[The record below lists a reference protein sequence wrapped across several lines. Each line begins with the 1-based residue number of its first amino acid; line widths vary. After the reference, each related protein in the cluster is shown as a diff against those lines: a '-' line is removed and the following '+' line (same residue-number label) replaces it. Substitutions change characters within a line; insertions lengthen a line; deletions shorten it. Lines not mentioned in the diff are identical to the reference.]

1 MLLWISFFIPSLS
14 CANLRHAQSFFSP
27 VQQNNYRS
35 QVSNQQFSLNQWM
48 ASIEVIHVYSMG
60 ECHGCTGI
68 ISVSG
73 IILRVIVWENRAGSK
88 DGGRPISSKLIPF
101 DRHQIEIRLVKYE
114 RLGAFSLR
122 VDHPPQ
128 FWPRESLCTV
138 RIESPLWELIKL
150 ATEDNHTFYYFSSIF
165 QAFS

>member
-14 CANLRHAQSFFSP
+14 CANSRHVQSFFSP

-60 ECHGCTGI
+60 ECHGCPGI

-73 IILRVIVWENRAGSK
+73 IILLHVTCIRYCRCTTYTSCSRCTSCTSCSSCSRCSHCSSSNSRGSC
-88 DGGRPISSKLIPF
+88 SSCCSCS
-101 DRHQIEIRLVKYE
+101 RRSGCS
-114 RLGAFSLR
+114 RCS
-122 VDHPPQ
+122 
-128 FWPRESLCTV
+128 SCT
-138 RIESPLWELIKL
+138 R
-150 ATEDNHTFYYFSSIF
+150 TGCT
-165 QAFS
+165 